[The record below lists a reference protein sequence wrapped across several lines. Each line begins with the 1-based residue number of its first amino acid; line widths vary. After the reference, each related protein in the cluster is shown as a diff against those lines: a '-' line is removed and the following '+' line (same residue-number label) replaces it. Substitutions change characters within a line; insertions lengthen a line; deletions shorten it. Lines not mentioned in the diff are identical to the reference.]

1 MLKRFGYTNLMVLV
15 IGLVIMYVYVDFE
28 NPSKLDFV
36 MMLIFGLTILVY
48 IVKLILL
55 IFKKGE

>member
-48 IVKLILL
+48 IIKLILL

>member
-1 MLKRFGYTNLMVLV
+1 
-15 IGLVIMYVYVDFE
+15 MYVYVDFE